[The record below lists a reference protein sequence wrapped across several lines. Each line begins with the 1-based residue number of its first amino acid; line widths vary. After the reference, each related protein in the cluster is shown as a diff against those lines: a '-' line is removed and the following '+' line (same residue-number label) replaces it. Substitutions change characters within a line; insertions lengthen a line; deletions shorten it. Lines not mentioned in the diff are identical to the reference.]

1 MSQDNWSNVL
11 NSISRSTDYS
21 DKIIKVLTKK
31 LSVDAVI
38 KPSGDKWTLSI
49 SEGFI
54 ESLMWNDFDKFFDA
68 MDWTEDQLSTWPGV
82 EKTDHNEW
90 TFDDLKTA
98 EKFKT
103 LFALQWPK

>member
-1 MSQDNWSNVL
+1 MNQENWSTIL
-11 NSISRSTDYS
+11 DSISQNYQYTNR
-21 DKIIKVLTKK
+21 IIRTLTKH
-31 LSVDAVI
+31 LSVDIVI
-38 KPSGDKWTLSI
+38 TPLDGKWRISV

-54 ESLMWNDFDKFFDA
+54 ESPLWNDFDKFFDA

-90 TFDDLKTA
+90 TFDDLRAA

-103 LFALQWPK
+103 LFSLQWPK